1 MRALYFIVRAL
12 SDRLLALEKRL
23 SVFEDLTQGRHE
35 DSGTRITNIDTGV
48 TEAQDATC
56 ELSEEVDMRISDL
69 ENAICEL
76 SEAEVK

>member
-1 MRALYFIVRAL
+1 MKLLLIIIRGL
-12 SDRLLALEKRL
+12 SDRLLALEQRL
-23 SVFEDLTQGRHE
+23 TVFEDLTQGRHE
-35 DSGTRITNIDTGV
+35 DSGTRITNLDTGV

-56 ELSEEVDMRISDL
+56 ELSEDVDTRISDL